1 LIFNQQSITITRKHP
16 VRHPIKVDIKMS
28 SIQTPQ
34 NFEEGMS
41 ELETLVKKLEEGRM
55 PLEDAIQA
63 FERGSY
69 LRKFCEDKLLNAKL
83 KVDQILVD
91 TEGSIKVESF
101 NTAQS

>member
-1 LIFNQQSITITRKHP
+1 
-16 VRHPIKVDIKMS
+16 MS
-28 SIQTPQ
+28 SVQMPQ
-34 NFEEGMS
+34 SFEEGMG
-41 ELETLVKKLEEGRM
+41 ELEALVKKLEEGRM

-91 TEGSIKVESF
+91 TEGTIKVESF
-101 NTAQS
+101 NVPQN